1 MGSPWLEVLTILALA
16 SLTLLAGITIEV
28 TWPGAMGRSLQT
40 VAVTVLED
48 ILKQAKG
55 TAMSKVA
62 ELYEAVLA
70 GNDDVVLK
78 TGDASEAARVAAEKE
93 QIRLDARST
102 LETAINNLGAEL
114 RSQAETSPL
123 GRDRYL
129 ELWQGVFAS
138 ISPVL
143 SRTAR
148 RSAA

>member
-1 MGSPWLEVLTILALA
+1 MRSPWLEAVTILALA

-28 TWPGAMGRSLQT
+28 SWPGAIARALKTMA
-40 VAVTVLED
+40 VAVLEC

-55 TAMSKVA
+55 TTMSKVA

-70 GNDDVVLK
+70 GNEDVVLK

-93 QIRLDARST
+93 QIRLDARSA
-102 LETAINNLGAEL
+102 LEAAINSLGAEL

-129 ELWQGVFAS
+129 ELWLGVFAS
-138 ISPVL
+138 VSPIL
-143 SRTAR
+143 SRTAP

>member
-16 SLTLLAGITIEV
+16 SLALLAGITIEV
-28 TWPGAMGRSLQT
+28 TWPGATTQGMQT
-40 VAVTVLED
+40 IAVAILES

-55 TAMSKVA
+55 TKMSKVA

-78 TGDASEAARVAAEKE
+78 TGNASEAARVAAEKE
-93 QIRLDARST
+93 QIRLDARSA
-102 LETAINNLGAEL
+102 LEAAINSLGAEL
-114 RSQAETSPL
+114 RSQAATSPL

-129 ELWQGVFAS
+129 ELWPGVFAS
-138 ISPVL
+138 LSPVL
-143 SRTAR
+143 SRTAP